1 MAGKFKCGLKFFKKF
16 LFSKNPPLQNCPCIK
31 SIQFND
37 NIECEE
43 NLTNDFVT
51 ETTKHL
57 NVIVSWQE
65 KENWTLTGMAKQWRV
80 EKYLKDHETSMFEKY
95 MELKTEFVK
104 WCKINDMERMIKNG
118 F

>member
-1 MAGKFKCGLKFFKKF
+1 
-16 LFSKNPPLQNCPCIK
+16 
-31 SIQFND
+31 
-37 NIECEE
+37 
-43 NLTNDFVT
+43 
-51 ETTKHL
+51 
-57 NVIVSWQE
+57 
-65 KENWTLTGMAKQWRV
+65 MAKQWRV